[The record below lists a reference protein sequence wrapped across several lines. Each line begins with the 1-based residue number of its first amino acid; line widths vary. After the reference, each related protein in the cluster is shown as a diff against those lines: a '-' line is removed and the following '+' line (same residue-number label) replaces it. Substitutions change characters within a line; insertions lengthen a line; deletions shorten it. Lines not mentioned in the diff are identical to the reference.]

1 MKPAITK
8 KPSILEHTVIGLH
21 DRLTLDTR
29 MAILLSVVVPTRNE
43 RENIGPLI
51 QRLEAALSDLPC
63 ELIFVDDSDDET
75 PGVIRGLRS
84 SLPVRLIERQGEERR
99 GGLATAVV
107 AGIERARGEYVC
119 VLDADLQHPPEQVVT
134 LLHQALSTGADMV
147 VATRYGA
154 GGHLDG
160 LGGRGRQ
167 AASHLCKWLAQ
178 ALLLDRVRSVSD
190 PLGGFFLVRRALVHG
205 VGLRPIGYRTAMEI
219 LARARPSKVVEVPYE
234 LSARQAGRSKASL
247 RQGVTFL
254 LHLLRLLREVPQA
267 GRAWKFAFVGGLGA
281 LVNLGLLFLLSGTA
295 GLPRGA
301 AWFPAVEASVLHNFV
316 WHQTFTWRDR
326 REAGAG
332 AWLRRA
338 TAFHLSVAGT
348 VAINGT
354 LFGLL
359 SIAGA
364 PLILAGLAGIA
375 GSAVFNFVI
384 GDRWVFKPL
393 RAGSDSWEPER

>member
-1 MKPAITK
+1 M
-8 KPSILEHTVIGLH
+8 VV
-21 DRLTLDTR
+21 
-29 MAILLSVVVPTRNE
+29 LSVVVPTRNE

-51 QRLEAALSDLPC
+51 QRLEAALSNLPC

-75 PGVIRGLRS
+75 PWVIRGLRS
-84 SLPVRLIERQGEERR
+84 SLPVRVIERQGEERR
-99 GGLATAVV
+99 GGLATAAVT
-107 AGIERARGEYVC
+107 GIERARGEYVC

-134 LLHQALSTGADMV
+134 LLRQAQRTGADMV

-160 LGGRGRQ
+160 LGGWARK
-167 AASHLCKWLAQ
+167 AASYLCKWLAQ
-178 ALLLDRVRSVSD
+178 ALLLDRVRTVSD
-190 PLGGFFLVRRALVHG
+190 PLGGFFLVRRSLIHG
-205 VGLRPIGYRTAMEI
+205 VALRPIGYRTALEI
-219 LARARPSKVVEVPYE
+219 LARARPAKVVEVPYE
-234 LSARQAGRSKASL
+234 LSPRQAGRSKASV

-267 GRAWKFAFVGGLGA
+267 GRAWKFAFVGALGV
-281 LVNLGLLFLLSGTA
+281 LVNLGLLFLLSAAA
-295 GLPRGA
+295 GLPRGP
-301 AWFPAVEASVLHNFV
+301 AWFLAVEASVLHNFI

-338 TAFHLSVAGT
+338 TTFHLSVAGT

-354 LFGLL
+354 LFGFL

-364 PLILAGLAGIA
+364 PLILAGLAGIVGA
-375 GSAVFNFVI
+375 AVFNFVV

-393 RAGSDSWEPER
+393 RAGKQPLGAGR

>member
-1 MKPAITK
+1 MKPATTK
-8 KPSILEHTVIGLH
+8 KPSELEHTVIDLR
-21 DRLTLDTR
+21 DRFTLETR
-29 MAILLSVVVPTRNE
+29 MAIVLSVVVPTRNE

-51 QRLEAALSDLPC
+51 QRLEAALSDQPC

-75 PGVIRGLRS
+75 PGAIRGLRS
-84 SLPVRLIERQGEERR
+84 SLPVRVIERQGEERR

-119 VLDADLQHPPEQVVT
+119 VLDADLQHPPEQVLT
-134 LLHQALSTGADMV
+134 LLHQAQRTGADMV

-160 LGGRGRQ
+160 LGGWARK
-167 AASHLCKWLAQ
+167 AASYLCKWLAQ
-178 ALLLDRVRSVSD
+178 ALLLDRVRTVSD
-190 PLGGFFLVRRALVHG
+190 PLGGFFLVRRSLIHG
-205 VGLRPIGYRTAMEI
+205 VALRPIGYRTALEI
-219 LARARPSKVVEVPYE
+219 LARARPAKVAEVPYE
-234 LSARQAGRSKASL
+234 LSPRQAGRSKANL
-247 RQGVTFL
+247 RQGLVFL
-254 LHLLRLLREVPQA
+254 LHLFRLLREVPQA
-267 GRAWKFAFVGGLGA
+267 GRAWKFALVGGLGV
-281 LVNLGLLFLLSGTA
+281 LVNLGLLFLLTAFA

-301 AWFPAVEASVLHNFV
+301 AWFSAVEASVLHNFV

-338 TAFHLSVAGT
+338 TTFHLSVAGT

-375 GSAVFNFVI
+375 GAAVFNFVV
-384 GDRWVFKPL
+384 GDHWVFKPL
-393 RAGSDSWEPER
+393 IAEINPCGPER

>member
-1 MKPAITK
+1 
-8 KPSILEHTVIGLH
+8 
-21 DRLTLDTR
+21 
-29 MAILLSVVVPTRNE
+29 MAIVLSVVVPTRNE
-43 RENIGPLI
+43 QENIGPLV
-51 QRLEAALSDLPC
+51 QRLEAALSGLPC

-75 PGVIRGLRS
+75 PGVIRGLKA
-84 SLPVRLIERQGEERR
+84 SLPVHVIERRGEERR
-99 GGLATAVV
+99 GGLATAAVT
-107 AGIERARGEYVC
+107 GFERARGEYVC

-134 LLHQALSTGADMV
+134 LLRQAQRTDADMV
-147 VATRYGA
+147 VATRYSANSRA
-154 GGHLDG
+154 GD
-160 LGGRGRQ
+160 LGGWARK

-178 ALLLDRVRSVSD
+178 ALLLDRVRTVSD

-205 VGLRPIGYRTAMEI
+205 VALRPVGYRTAMEI
-219 LARARPSKVVEVPYE
+219 LARARPAKVVEVPYE
-234 LSARQAGRSKASL
+234 LSPRQAGRSKANL
-247 RQGVTFL
+247 QQGVTFL
-254 LHLLRLLREVPQA
+254 LHLSRLLREVPQA

-281 LVNLGLLFLLSGTA
+281 LVNLGLLFLLSTTA
-295 GLPRGA
+295 ELPRGL
-301 AWFPAVEASVLHNFV
+301 AWFPAVEASILHNFI

-338 TAFHLSVAGT
+338 TTFHLSVAGT

-359 SIAGA
+359 SIVGA

-375 GSAVFNFVI
+375 SAAVFNFVV

-393 RAGSDSWEPER
+393 RAGKQPLGA